1 MNLNEPNGL
10 WEILKIGIPALIVF
24 LTAYFMFRDMLEN
37 NQKQREMELEL
48 KNSQLLL
55 PIKLQAYERL
65 ILLLERISPQSL
77 LMRISPHELN
87 VVDYQQELLIQ
98 IRHEFEHNLSQ
109 QIYVSQILWE
119 TIRRA
124 KENLVQI
131 INNSADEF
139 KNDAPALLLSNKIIE
154 NYLESNDQHI
164 AHAVNTL
171 KKEFSKLG

>member
-24 LTAYFMFRDMLEN
+24 LTAYFMFRDMIEN
-37 NQKQREMELEL
+37 NQKQREMELQL
-48 KNSQLLL
+48 KNSKLIL

-77 LMRISPHELN
+77 LMRISPHDLN
-87 VVDYQQELLIQ
+87 VVDYQQELLSQ

-139 KNDAPALLLSNKIIE
+139 KNDAPALVLSNKIIE
-154 NYLESNDQHI
+154 NYLESNDQLI
-164 AHAVNTL
+164 ANAVNTL

>member
-48 KNSQLLL
+48 KNSKLIL

-77 LMRISPHELN
+77 LMRISPHDLN
-87 VVDYQQELLIQ
+87 VVDYQQELLSQ

-139 KNDAPALLLSNKIIE
+139 KNDAPALVLSNKIIE
-154 NYLESNDQHI
+154 NYLESNDQLI
-164 AHAVNTL
+164 ANAVNTL